1 MYINSI
7 FIILVFLYFYGCVNL
22 SKRITRGSAGRSTEP
37 KDEAMVC
44 GSDCN
49 HLLGYLPNKHLLFI
63 RLAFNNHVSN
73 RAISP
78 NKLSLITV
86 FLCWYVVI
94 RPCHRFLLWPL
105 PNDPPA
111 RLALALTLLSLNN
124 LPPQTFLSSL
134 LPAYALAYLSFRLS
148 L

>member
-63 RLAFNNHVSN
+63 KLAFNNPVSN
-73 RAISP
+73 RATTPIAAH
-78 NKLSLITV
+78 NY
-86 FLCWYVVI
+86 F
-94 RPCHRFLLWPL
+94 
-105 PNDPPA
+105 
-111 RLALALTLLSLNN
+111 
-124 LPPQTFLSSL
+124 SL
-134 LPAYALAYLSFRLS
+134 LIRCYAPMLRILL
-148 L
+148 